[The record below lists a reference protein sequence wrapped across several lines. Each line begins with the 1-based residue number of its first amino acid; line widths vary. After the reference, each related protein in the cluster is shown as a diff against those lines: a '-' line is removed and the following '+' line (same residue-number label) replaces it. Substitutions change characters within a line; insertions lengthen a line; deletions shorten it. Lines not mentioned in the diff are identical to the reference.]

1 MLSGSFP
8 LLRGCLGSDFVWLI
22 WTSGII
28 RRLLY
33 KKEQKLW
40 KGVGIGMSEAKT
52 KKENNPVAAFFG
64 AIGNFFREFG
74 EAVANGDG
82 AVKASL
88 IVMGAGYWKRKQ
100 IVKGFLVTLLEIAV
114 ILYNVLIGF
123 PYIGQL
129 GHLGTVEQAMIY
141 NPETMKN
148 EVNDYDN
155 SLLILLFGVIS
166 LCVFV
171 VAILLWMANVRN
183 TYHLQKKAAAGKH
196 INTFKED
203 LNSMINE
210 KFHFTLLAL
219 PVLGIIVFNV
229 MPLIVMICVAFTNYD
244 QNHMPPAALFT
255 WVGIN
260 NFKTLF
266 TTSITATFGYTFWK
280 ILGWTLLWAVLATA
294 TTYIGGIILSLIINS
309 KTTKLK
315 KMWRTLFVASISVP
329 QFVSLLLLRNFF
341 ANNGIANT
349 FCSSIGLTDLL
360 KNLGWITTEYI
371 PFLTDPVWAKITIV
385 VINIWVGVPY
395 LMLIATG
402 VLINIPEE
410 LKESAKIDGAN
421 AFQIFRKITMP
432 YMLFI
437 TGPYLVTQFT
447 ANINNFNV
455 IYLLTQDIYT
465 TTNQKLAAS
474 QGKEIDL
481 LVTWLYRLT
490 SEQYNY
496 KMAAVIGICVFV
508 VCTLVTLFAFNFL
521 IKGDKED
528 TFR

>member
-1 MLSGSFP
+1 MG
-8 LLRGCLGSDFVWLI
+8 
-22 WTSGII
+22 
-28 RRLLY
+28 
-33 KKEQKLW
+33 E
-40 KGVGIGMSEAKT
+40 T
-52 KKENNPVAAFFG
+52 KKEKNPVAAFFE
-64 AIGNFFREFG
+64 AIGKFFAEFG
-74 EAVANGDG
+74 EAVAKGDS

-88 IVMGAGYWKRKQ
+88 LIMGAGYWKRKQ
-100 IVKGFLVTLLEIAV
+100 IVKGCLVTFLEIAV

-129 GHLGTVEQAMIY
+129 GQLGTVEQAMVY
-141 NPETMKN
+141 NPATMKN

-166 LCVFV
+166 LCVLV
-171 VAILLWMANVRN
+171 VAVFLWMANVRN
-183 TYHLQKKAAAGKH
+183 TYRLQKRAESGKH

-203 LNSMINE
+203 LNSMIND

-219 PVLGIIVFNV
+219 PVLGVIVFNV

-244 QNHMPPAALFT
+244 QNHMPPASLFT
-255 WVGIN
+255 WVGLS
-260 NFKTLF
+260 NFKSLF
-266 TTSITATFGYTFWK
+266 TTSITATFGYTFWR
-280 ILGWTLLWAVLATA
+280 ILGWTLLWAMLATA

-309 KTTKLK
+309 KLTKLK

-349 FCSSIGLTDLL
+349 FCSSIGITGLL
-360 KNLGWITTEYI
+360 KNLGWISTEYI
-371 PFLTDPVWAKITIV
+371 PFLTNPVWAKITIV

-496 KMAAVIGICVFV
+496 KMAAVIGICVFI
-508 VCTLVTLFAFNFL
+508 VCAVVTLFAFNFL

>member
-1 MLSGSFP
+1 MSEE
-8 LLRGCLGSDFVWLI
+8 I
-22 WTSGII
+22 K
-28 RRLLY
+28 
-33 KKEQKLW
+33 KKE
-40 KGVGIGMSEAKT
+40 
-52 KKENNPVAAFFG
+52 NPVAAFFG
-64 AIGNFFREFG
+64 AIGTFLKEFA
-74 EAVANGDG
+74 EALIKGDW

-88 IVMGAGYWKRKQ
+88 VVAGAGYWRRKQ
-100 IVKGFLVTLLEIAV
+100 IIKGFLVTLLEIGV
-114 ILYNVLIGF
+114 ILYTVLIGI
-123 PYIGQL
+123 PYISQL
-129 GHLGTVEQAMIY
+129 GTLGTVERAMVY
-141 NPETMKN
+141 NPETMRN

-166 LCVFV
+166 LCGLV
-171 VAILLWMANVRN
+171 VAIILWMANVKN
-183 TYHLQKKAAAGKH
+183 TYRLQKLAASGKH

-203 LNSMINE
+203 CISMLND
-210 KFHFTLLAL
+210 KFHFTLLAF
-219 PVLGIIVFNV
+219 PVLGIIVFNI

-244 QNHMPPAALFT
+244 QKHMPPAALFT

-280 ILGWTLLWAVLATA
+280 ILGWTLLWAVLATL
-294 TTYIGGIILSLIINS
+294 TTYFGGIILALLINN
-309 KTTKLK
+309 KATKLK
-315 KMWRTLFVASISVP
+315 KMWRTLFVAAISVP
-329 QFVSLLLLRNFF
+329 QFVTLLLLRNFF

-349 FCSSIGLTDLL
+349 FCANIGLTGLL
-360 KNLGWITTEYI
+360 KELGWISTEYI
-371 PFLTDPVWAKITIV
+371 PFLTDPTWAKITIV

-402 VLINIPEE
+402 VLMNIPEE

-432 YMLFI
+432 YMFFI

-455 IYLLTQDIYT
+455 IYLLTQDVYT

-474 QGKEIDL
+474 FGKEIDL

-496 KMAAVIGICVFV
+496 KMAAVIGICVFI
-508 VCTLVTLFAFNFL
+508 VCALFTLFGFNFM
-521 IKGDKED
+521 IKGDKEE

>member
-1 MLSGSFP
+1 MGACMNSKES
-8 LLRGCLGSDFVWLI
+8 
-22 WTSGII
+22 
-28 RRLLY
+28 
-33 KKEQKLW
+33 KK
-40 KGVGIGMSEAKT
+40 
-52 KKENNPVAAFFG
+52 NPVAAFFG
-64 AIGNFFREFG
+64 AIGKFFKEFG
-74 EAVANGDG
+74 EAAAKGDG

-88 IVMGAGYWKRKQ
+88 LVAGAGYWKRKQ
-100 IVKGFLVTLLEIAV
+100 IIKGFLVTLLEIGL
-114 ILYNVLIGF
+114 ILYTVLIGV
-123 PYIGQL
+123 PYISQL
-129 GHLGTVEQAMIY
+129 NTLGTVERAMVY
-141 NPETMKN
+141 NPATMKN

-166 LCVFV
+166 LSFLIVG
-171 VAILLWMANVRN
+171 ILLWMANVRN
-183 TYHLQKKAAAGKH
+183 TYRLQLRAEAGKH

-203 LNSMINE
+203 CNEMLND

-219 PVLGIIVFNV
+219 PVLGVIIFNI
-229 MPLIVMICVAFTNYD
+229 MPLVVMICIAFTNYD
-244 QNHMPPAALFT
+244 KSHMPPNALFT
-255 WVGIN
+255 WVGLA
-260 NFKTLF
+260 NFKSLF
-266 TTSITATFGYTFWK
+266 TTSITSTFGYTFWR
-280 ILGWTLLWAVLATA
+280 ILGWTLLWAVLATF
-294 TTYIGGIILSLIINS
+294 TTYFGGIILALLINN
-309 KTTKLK
+309 KNTKLK
-315 KMWRTLFVASISVP
+315 KMWRTLFVAAISVP
-329 QFVSLLLLRNFF
+329 QFVTLLLLRNFF
-341 ANNGIANT
+341 ANTGIVNS
-349 FCSSIGLTDLL
+349 FCKNIGLVDLL
-360 KNLGWITTEYI
+360 QNLGWIKANYI
-371 PFLTDPVWAKITIV
+371 PFLSDPVWAKITIV

-402 VLINIPEE
+402 VLINIPGE

-421 AFQIFRKITMP
+421 SFQIFRKITMP

-474 QGKEIDL
+474 WGKEIDL

-496 KMAAVIGICVFV
+496 KMASVIGICVFI
-508 VCTLVTLFAFNFL
+508 VCAVITLFAFNFL

>member
-1 MLSGSFP
+1 MSKDEK
-8 LLRGCLGSDFVWLI
+8 R
-22 WTSGII
+22 
-28 RRLLY
+28 
-33 KKEQKLW
+33 KEK
-40 KGVGIGMSEAKT
+40 S
-52 KKENNPVAAFFG
+52 PVAAFFG
-64 AIGNFFREFG
+64 AIGKFFKEFG
-74 EAVANGDG
+74 EAVAKGDG

-123 PYIGQL
+123 PYISQL
-129 GHLGTVEQAMIY
+129 GTLGTVEQTLVY

-166 LCVFV
+166 LCVLV

-183 TYHLQKKAAAGKH
+183 TYRIQKLAESGKH
-196 INTFKED
+196 VNTFKED
-203 LNSMINE
+203 LNSLIND
-210 KFHFTLLAL
+210 KFHLTLLAL
-219 PVLGIIVFNV
+219 PVLGVIVFNV
-229 MPLIVMICVAFTNYD
+229 MPLVVMICVAFTNYD
-244 QNHMPPAALFT
+244 QTHMPPAALFT
-255 WVGIN
+255 WTGIE
-260 NFKTLF
+260 NFKSLF
-266 TTSITATFGYTFWK
+266 TTSLTATFGYTFWK

-294 TTYIGGIILSLIINS
+294 TTYIGGIILSLLINS
-309 KTTKLK
+309 KVTKVK
-315 KMWRTLFVASISVP
+315 KLWRTLFVASISIP

-349 FCSSIGLTDLL
+349 FCSSVGITDLL
-360 KNLGWITTEYI
+360 KNLGWISTEYI

-455 IYLLTQDIYT
+455 IYLLTQDVYVT
-465 TTNQKLAAS
+465 TDQKLAAS

-496 KMAAVIGICVFV
+496 KMAAVIGICVFI
-508 VCTLVTLFAFNFL
+508 VCAVITLFAFNFL
-521 IKGDKED
+521 IKGDKEE